1 MDKVFPNSKKLLCK
15 VHLRRNFK
23 TKLQKLFDIKDDYQE
38 LEKAVNFLM
47 TDQYQDELED
57 MCVIPDEKFEA
68 KALAK
73 YNEIAQKAKNPAE
86 VIKYLKE

>member
-1 MDKVFPNSKKLLCK
+1 
-15 VHLRRNFK
+15 
-23 TKLQKLFDIKDDYQE
+23 
-38 LEKAVNFLM
+38 M

-57 MCVIPDEKFEA
+57 MCVIPDEKFES